1 MWWRSTQW
9 AHSSSCFPSEV
20 ITTDKYSNDLSGLS
34 FAAKIMIFCNVCVC
48 FPQDAA
54 GEELRG
60 AVVFF
65 CDGVGAGGHPAAQSV
80 QQSDSSDRQLQNRG
94 EAHTGEVDTPC
105 FTGNKP
111 QVFWDPDCGTVSLN
125 MP

>member
-1 MWWRSTQW
+1 M
-9 AHSSSCFPSEV
+9 HPSSCFLSEV
-20 ITTDKYSNDLSGLS
+20 ITTDKYSNSLSGLS
-34 FAAKIMIFCNVCVC
+34 FAAEIIIFCIVCVC

-65 CDGVGAGGHPAAQSV
+65 CDGVGAGRHPAVRSV
-80 QQSDSSDRQLQNRG
+80 QQSDSSIRQLQNRG

-105 FTGNKP
+105 SAGNKSKG
-111 QVFWDPDCGTVSLN
+111 F
-125 MP
+125 